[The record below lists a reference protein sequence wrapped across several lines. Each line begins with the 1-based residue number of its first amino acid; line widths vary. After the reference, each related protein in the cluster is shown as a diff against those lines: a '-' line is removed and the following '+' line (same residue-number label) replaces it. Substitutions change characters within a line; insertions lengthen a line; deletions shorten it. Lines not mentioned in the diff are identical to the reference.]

1 MNMPIAPTSK
11 VLTRAVEIESYIR
24 QKRCATTAMVIS
36 DLGITHTKAFY
47 VLRNL
52 ARLGKVRQHVIGK
65 VSVWCAPDVRDAAL
79 VYSTAMPC
87 FAKAGQAL
95 WRLLEGYISPRASIR
110 ASRFVKELGK
120 LCRLPISENAP
131 VLLVM
136 AKSYLAD
143 VLGPAV
149 IEEREGVFRV
159 DVNKAR
165 ELIGNGALG
174 GKAAAVE
181 AV

>member
-1 MNMPIAPTSK
+1 MPAAPTSK
-11 VLTRAVEIESYIR
+11 VLTRAVEIEHYINER
-24 QKRCATTAMVIS
+24 RCATTAMVIS

-52 ARLGKVRQHVIGK
+52 ARLGKLRQYVIGK

-79 VYSTAMPC
+79 VYTTAMPC
-87 FAKAGQAL
+87 FAKGKQAVL
-95 WRLLEGYISPRASIR
+95 ALLSGYISPRASVR
-110 ASRFVKELGK
+110 ASKFVRELGK
-120 LCRLPISENAP
+120 LCKLPMGENAP
-131 VLLVM
+131 VLLAM

-149 IEEREGVFRV
+149 IEEREGVFRI
-159 DVNKAR
+159 DVRKAR
-165 ELIGNGALG
+165 ELLDGAV
-174 GKAAAVE
+174 KAAVVE

>member
-1 MNMPIAPTSK
+1 MPAAPTSK
-11 VLTRAVEIESYIR
+11 VLTRAAEIELYVKE
-24 QKRCATTAMVIS
+24 KRCATTAMVIA

-52 ARLGKVRQHVIGK
+52 ARLGRLRQHVIGK

-79 VYSTAMPC
+79 IYSTAMPC
-87 FAKAGQAL
+87 FAKAEQAL
-95 WRLLEGYISPRASIR
+95 RNILSGYVSMRGSIR
-110 ASRFVKELGK
+110 ASRFVRELGRI
-120 LCRLPISENAP
+120 CRLPASENAP
-131 VLLVM
+131 VLLAM

-143 VLGPAV
+143 MLGPAI

-159 DVNKAR
+159 DVHKAKEILDGR
-165 ELIGNGALG
+165 
-174 GKAAAVE
+174 KAAVE

>member
-1 MNMPIAPTSK
+1 MPIAPTSK

-24 QKRCATTAMVIS
+24 QKRCATTAMVTS

-79 VYSTAMPC
+79 VYTTAMPC
-87 FAKAGQAL
+87 FAFAGQAL

-110 ASRFVKELGK
+110 ASKFVKELGK
-120 LCRLPISENAP
+120 LCKRLPTSENAP

-165 ELIGNGALG
+165 ELISNGALG